1 MNNPMNILQL
11 LNSNPQQVVNKML
24 GNNPMAKNLLAMMKN
39 NDAKGIEEMAR
50 NLAKERGQD
59 ADKLYD
65 EIKSK
70 FGM

>member
-1 MNNPMNILQL
+1 MNNPMNIFQL
-11 LNSNPQQVVNKML
+11 LNSNPQQIINKML
-24 GNNPMAKNLLAMMKN
+24 GNNPMAKNLLSMMKN

-50 NLAKERGQD
+50 NLAKEKGQD

>member
-1 MNNPMNILQL
+1 MNNQMNILQL
-11 LNSNPQQVVNKML
+11 LNSNPQQIINKML
-24 GNNPMAKNLLAMMKN
+24 GNNPMAKNLLNMMKN

-50 NLAKERGQD
+50 NLAKEKGQD

>member
-1 MNNPMNILQL
+1 MNNPMNIIQL
-11 LNSNPQQVVNKML
+11 LNSNPQQIINKML
-24 GNNPMAKNLLAMMKN
+24 GNNPMAKNLLSMVKN